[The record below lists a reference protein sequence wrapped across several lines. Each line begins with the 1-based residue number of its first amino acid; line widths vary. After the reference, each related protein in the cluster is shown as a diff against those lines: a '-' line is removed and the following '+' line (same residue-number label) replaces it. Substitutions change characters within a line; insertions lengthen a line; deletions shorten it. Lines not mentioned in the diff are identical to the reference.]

1 MLLFDYYLH
10 SFAIT
15 LHDVDALLR
24 LVKAIALQVV
34 VFSLVVGNGVEALDG
49 CSAVAYADAKH
60 LGCELLVSHEVLAI
74 VKNKILRS
82 KSFSRSSYLLF
93 AILTYQLA
101 EIASRVV
108 SVGVVYFA
116 IVFVVFYGTDKF
128 VATNID
134 PCLLES
140 QNVFVTIFKGIGP
153 FEVAT
158 CLLEILTYDVGTKL
172 PNS

>member
-1 MLLFDYYLH
+1 M
-10 SFAIT
+10 AI
-15 LHDVDALLR
+15 R
-24 LVKAIALQVV
+24 C
-34 VFSLVVGNGVEALDG
+34 SL
-49 CSAVAYADAKH
+49 S
-60 LGCELLVSHEVLAI
+60 CERLVSHEVLVI
-74 VKNKILRS
+74 VKNEILRS
-82 KSFSRSSYLLF
+82 KSFSRSTNLVVT
-93 AILTYQLA
+93 ILSYQLA